1 MTLLRAE
8 WKKLFSSRAAIVL
21 ILLFLIVNF
30 AVSFAYA
37 KRDETFFCLKDIRSE
52 YERDPEAV
60 TEYYGELRERNDEFG
75 ALLAEYAKGNLK
87 EEPVLEFPC
96 KYSGDPEAD
105 DFSLLTLFFRDRNSE
120 FDKTISSLV
129 DKAVLDAAELL
140 STGGERAADTFAY
153 RRQTHI
159 RDVYSAVRERVT
171 VEESAYG
178 WDQFFS
184 FDTSSAFIAVVS
196 FITAGGVFLSE
207 KGNASLILRVSK
219 KGGARTAAAKVS
231 ALALFSLCVA
241 VIFPASSLFAVYLKC
256 GALSSPFGYAA
267 GMEGS
272 ALTPYPLTV
281 LGYLALYVLSKIAL
295 AVASSLFSAAVCVL
309 IRGRTAGFLVSAGIA
324 ATGFIGYGT
333 GIGDGAKYLNAVG
346 ISRFTEMLSV
356 TRPVNVFGHAVEVF
370 AVALV
375 SLGAISLASAVFL
388 IIAYPKMRLGGV
400 SGAEKKR
407 LSAFFSRI
415 RRAGTKKRRSVT
427 GGIVRFELFKL
438 ASNRAVAVVLLAVVL
453 IGAYSAAH
461 DFKEK
466 NTMGR
471 AIYAEYVE
479 TLKGAYSEEKERYLY
494 EESDRIAGILNK
506 YEANRAAFFSGVMS
520 PDDYGVYLAERADAS
535 EREPVV
541 HSLLE
546 RCAALR
552 KTTEKTGVPVCFTF
566 DLDWERLLTKR
577 QDAILIVLVIFV
589 AATIFTTEYREEN
602 SLPLIRSTKNGRGA
616 LLGKKLVL
624 SFCSGCVLSAI
635 FETVYAVAA
644 TGLVLPDGGVPL
656 CSLAPYASTGS
667 GMSIYAFVAISAV
680 ARVALAG
687 ILSVSVTATGV
698 FLKNPVFLIGASAL
712 AVYLPGAV
720 ASLGFRAA
728 RYCDFSALLDV
739 RRAFGIGAGKIAV
752 SAALFAA
759 LCAALIVS
767 AYLKYAGREKW
778 N

>member
-1 MTLLRAE
+1 MRLFISECR
-8 WKKLFSSRAAIVL
+8 KIFSSRAIVVL
-21 ILLFLIVNF
+21 ISLFLLVNF
-30 AVSFAYA
+30 IVCVSLSQREDQYFYLRIVEEEY
-37 KRDETFFCLKDIRSE
+37 KRDPDE
-52 YERDPEAV
+52 V
-60 TEYYGELRERNDEFG
+60 TEYYSMLISQNDEYASLFR
-75 ALLAEYAKGNLK
+75 EYAKGDLK
-87 EEPVLEFPC
+87 EEPVLEMPS
-96 KYSGDPEAD
+96 KYSGDPAFN
-105 DFSLLTLFFRDRNSE
+105 DFVLLNIFFRDTQKEFEETVSSVIEKAQIDASE
-120 FDKTISSLV
+120 LRSANT
-129 DKAVLDAAELL
+129 
-140 STGGERAADTFAY
+140 STGSFAY
-153 RRQTHI
+153 LRQIHIEEVYSEI
-159 RDVYSAVRERVT
+159 RDRVNVTERE
-171 VEESAYG
+171 YG
-178 WDQFFS
+178 WGRFFS
-184 FDTSSAFIAVVS
+184 YDAVSLFIVVVS
-196 FITAGGVFLSE
+196 IITAGGLFLSE
-207 KGNASLILRVSK
+207 KGNAALILRTAK
-219 KGGARTAAAKVS
+219 KGGARTAAMKVVS
-231 ALALFSLCVA
+231 LVTFSSGVAILFLATSL
-241 VIFPASSLFAVYLKC
+241 LAVYLKC

-281 LGYLALYVLSKIAL
+281 IEYLALYVLSKVAL
-295 AVASSLFSAAVCVL
+295 AVAASLFSAAVCVL

-333 GIGDGAKYLNAVG
+333 GIGDGAKYLNVVG
-346 ISRFTEMLSV
+346 ISRWSEMLSV
-356 TRPVNVFGHAVEVF
+356 TRPVNVFGHAVEVS

-388 IIAYPKMRLGGV
+388 IIVYPKMRLGV
-400 SGAEKKR
+400 SGAGKKR
-407 LSAFFSRI
+407 LSAFFSRF
-415 RRAGTKKRRSVT
+415 RRAGTKKGRSVT
-427 GGIVRFELFKL
+427 GGIVKFELFKL
-438 ASNRAVAVVLLAVVL
+438 ASNRAVAVALLSVVL
-453 IGAYSAAH
+453 IGAYSAAL

-466 NTMGR
+466 NTKGR
-471 AIYAEYVE
+471 AIYAEYIE

-520 PDDYGVYLAERADAS
+520 PEDYGVYLAERADAS

-541 HSLLE
+541 KLLLE

-577 QDAILIVLVIFV
+577 QDALLNVLVIF
-589 AATIFTTEYREEN
+589 AAAAIIADEYREEN
-602 SLPLIRSTKNGRGA
+602 SLPLIRSTKKGRGV
-616 LLGKKLVL
+616 LLGKKFVL

-635 FETVYAVAA
+635 FETIYAVAA
-644 TGLVLPDGGVPL
+644 SGLILPDGGVPL